1 MWLFIRLMLALAGF
15 AIRTLARG
23 DKRPDTGEYEGTPY
37 RSSIRTRKGSTTGF
51 EISMQ
56 RATPTWIRLHAES
69 AADRAFKA
77 MGIAN
82 EIQTG
87 DEEFDKKVYV
97 TCDHPHV
104 ATVLTESKELRD
116 TIRAMLEA
124 GYSKVFFDGTRL
136 RADRQADYVPTTR
149 DLQMLHAVWTASWK
163 LSDAPP
169 SRFGDR
175 FLWKALLVEGVIWS
189 VAGYAIG
196 ATVELFWAKE
206 DYHLDRAAVWK
217 LGLITSGVAFAIL
230 LLVIAL
236 WMRGSS
242 RGHRIIVES
251 AIVLLL
257 ALPISSIQVV
267 SDTNRSFDGSAP
279 VIIDTTYSECEIREH
294 RGRRG
299 RRSYSY
305 HLYLNGPATLP
316 SKIETTRE
324 LCDAAIY
331 SMNRNR
337 NVQIAIGKGR
347 WGLTWYRW
355 IKVDETTWK
364 NPA

>member
-1 MWLFIRLMLALAGF
+1 MWIFIRLMLALAGF

-23 DKRPDTGEYEGTPY
+23 RKRPDTGHFKDTPY
-37 RSSIRTRKGSTTGF
+37 RSSIRSRKGKTTGF
-51 EISMQ
+51 EISMPC
-56 RATPTWIRLHAES
+56 ATPTWIRLHAES

-116 TIRAMLEA
+116 AIRALFAA
-124 GYSKVFFDGTRL
+124 GYSKVYYNGTHVH
-136 RADRQADYVPTTR
+136 ADRQADYEPTTR
-149 DLQMLHAVWTASWK
+149 DLELLYAVKAASWK
-163 LSDAPP
+163 LADAPP
-169 SRFGDR
+169 SRLGDR
-175 FLWKALLVEGVIWS
+175 FLWKALIVEGVIWS
-189 VAGYAIG
+189 IAGYAIG
-196 ATVELFWAKE
+196 TAVELFWAKE

-217 LGLITSGVAFAIL
+217 FGLITSGVAFGIL

-257 ALPISSIQVV
+257 SLPIASVQLV
-267 SDTNRSFDGSAP
+267 SDTNRSFDSSTAA
-279 VIIDTTYSECEIREH
+279 VIETTFSECEIREH

-299 RRSYSY
+299 RKSYSY
-305 HLYLNGPATLP
+305 HLHLNGPATLP
-316 SKIETTRE
+316 SKIETTRD
-324 LCDAAIY
+324 LCNAAR
-331 SMNRNR
+331 SSTDKA
-337 NVQIAIGKGR
+337 VQIAVGKGR
-347 WGLTWYRW
+347 WGMPWYRW
-355 IKVDETTWK
+355 IKVGETIWK